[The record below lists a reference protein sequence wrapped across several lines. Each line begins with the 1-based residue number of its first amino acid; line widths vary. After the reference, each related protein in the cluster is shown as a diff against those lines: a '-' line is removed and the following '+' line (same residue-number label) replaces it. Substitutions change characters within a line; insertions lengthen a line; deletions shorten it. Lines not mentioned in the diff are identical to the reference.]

1 MGHNKTRKGRVA
13 RLIRMGKKLKRLR
26 ENFNLTQQQV
36 AEALGIDRSTYAYYE
51 LGRTTPD
58 LDKIDKLQRLY
69 QVQYQDLIEYD
80 EEENRMQLRDSG
92 SDSSPLKKNLYLK
105 TNPKN
110 SDFFYQLNND
120 EQRLIL
126 NFRLLS
132 KSNQENAIQ
141 HLLTLRQQQN
151 TDKEK
156 RRIRVL
162 LFYYCYPPVSRNK
175 IEPLTLKEFK
185 RSLISLQRIVK

>member
-1 MGHNKTRKGRVA
+1 M
-13 RLIRMGKKLKRLR
+13 IRMGKKLKRLR

-80 EEENRMQLRDSG
+80 DEDNRIQLKDPGHESG
-92 SDSSPLKKNLYLK
+92 PYKKNSYWK

-132 KSNQENAIQ
+132 KANQEVAIQ
-141 HLLTLRQQQN
+141 QMLTLRQQQN
-151 TDKEK
+151 NGK
-156 RRIRVL
+156 
-162 LFYYCYPPVSRNK
+162 
-175 IEPLTLKEFK
+175 
-185 RSLISLQRIVK
+185 

>member
-1 MGHNKTRKGRVA
+1 
-13 RLIRMGKKLKRLR
+13 LIRMGKKLKRLR

-69 QVQYQDLIEYD
+69 HVQYEDLIEYD
-80 EEENRMQLRDSG
+80 EDGMVQVHDSKF
-92 SDSSPLKKNLYLK
+92 DSNSYKKYTYNK
-105 TNPKN
+105 STQKN
-110 SDFFYQLNND
+110 TDFFYQLSND

-132 KSNQENAIQ
+132 TGNQEAI
-141 HLLTLRQQQN
+141 LEELIALRQQQN
-151 TDKEK
+151 EK
-156 RRIRVL
+156 
-162 LFYYCYPPVSRNK
+162 
-175 IEPLTLKEFK
+175 
-185 RSLISLQRIVK
+185 

>member
-92 SDSSPLKKNLYLK
+92 SDL
-105 TNPKN
+105 
-110 SDFFYQLNND
+110 
-120 EQRLIL
+120 
-126 NFRLLS
+126 
-132 KSNQENAIQ
+132 
-141 HLLTLRQQQN
+141 
-151 TDKEK
+151 
-156 RRIRVL
+156 
-162 LFYYCYPPVSRNK
+162 
-175 IEPLTLKEFK
+175 
-185 RSLISLQRIVK
+185 SLIHIFQAAPCQKPVRTHTAKIFSKWRYFPTRFPPKGIYT

>member
-1 MGHNKTRKGRVA
+1 M
-13 RLIRMGKKLKRLR
+13 IRMGKKLKRLR

-69 QVQYQDLIEYD
+69 HVQYEDLIEYD
-80 EEENRMQLRDSG
+80 EDGIQVHDSKF
-92 SDSSPLKKNLYLK
+92 DSNSYKKYTYNK
-105 TNPKN
+105 SVQKN
-110 SDFFYQLNND
+110 TDFFYQLSND

-132 KSNQENAIQ
+132 TGNQEAI
-141 HLLTLRQQQN
+141 LEELIALRQQQN
-151 TDKEK
+151 EK
-156 RRIRVL
+156 
-162 LFYYCYPPVSRNK
+162 
-175 IEPLTLKEFK
+175 
-185 RSLISLQRIVK
+185 

>member
-69 QVQYQDLIEYD
+69 QV
-80 EEENRMQLRDSG
+80 
-92 SDSSPLKKNLYLK
+92 KKTLYLK

-151 TDKEK
+151 NDK
-156 RRIRVL
+156 
-162 LFYYCYPPVSRNK
+162 
-175 IEPLTLKEFK
+175 
-185 RSLISLQRIVK
+185 

>member
-1 MGHNKTRKGRVA
+1 M
-13 RLIRMGKKLKRLR
+13 IRMGKKLKRLR

-69 QVQYQDLIEYD
+69 HVQYEDLIEYD
-80 EEENRMQLRDSG
+80 EDGIQVHDSKF
-92 SDSSPLKKNLYLK
+92 DSNSHKKYTYNK
-105 TNPKN
+105 SVQKN
-110 SDFFYQLNND
+110 TDFFYQLSND

-132 KSNQENAIQ
+132 TGNQEAI
-141 HLLTLRQQQN
+141 LEELIALRQQQN
-151 TDKEK
+151 EK
-156 RRIRVL
+156 
-162 LFYYCYPPVSRNK
+162 
-175 IEPLTLKEFK
+175 
-185 RSLISLQRIVK
+185 

>member
-1 MGHNKTRKGRVA
+1 M
-13 RLIRMGKKLKRLR
+13 IRIGNKLKRLR

-69 QVQYQDLIEYD
+69 HVQYEDLIEYD
-80 EEENRMQLRDSG
+80 DEDGIQVHDSKL
-92 SDSSPLKKNLYLK
+92 DSNSYKKYTYNK
-105 TNPKN
+105 SVQKN
-110 SDFFYQLNND
+110 TDFFYQLSND

-132 KSNQENAIQ
+132 TGNQEAI
-141 HLLTLRQQQN
+141 LEELIALRQQQN
-151 TDKEK
+151 EK
-156 RRIRVL
+156 
-162 LFYYCYPPVSRNK
+162 
-175 IEPLTLKEFK
+175 
-185 RSLISLQRIVK
+185 

>member
-1 MGHNKTRKGRVA
+1 M
-13 RLIRMGKKLKRLR
+13 IRMGKKLKRLR

-69 QVQYQDLIEYD
+69 QVQYEDLIEYD
-80 EEENRMQLRDSG
+80 DEDGKMQVHDSKF
-92 SDSSPLKKNLYLK
+92 DSNLHKKLSYTKSNQ
-105 TNPKN
+105 KN
-110 SDFFYQLNND
+110 TDFFYQLSND

-132 KSNQENAIQ
+132 LAKQESIIEEIIA
-141 HLLTLRQQQN
+141 LRQQN
-151 TDKEK
+151 DE
-156 RRIRVL
+156 R
-162 LFYYCYPPVSRNK
+162 
-175 IEPLTLKEFK
+175 
-185 RSLISLQRIVK
+185 

>member
-1 MGHNKTRKGRVA
+1 M
-13 RLIRMGKKLKRLR
+13 IRMGKKLKRLR

-80 EEENRMQLRDSG
+80 EDDAPIQLKDSG
-92 SDSSPLKKNLYLK
+92 SESSLYKKNTYLK
-105 TNPKN
+105 ANPKN

-132 KSNQENAIQ
+132 KANQEVAIHQ
-141 HLLTLRQQQN
+141 LLTLRQQQN
-151 TDKEK
+151 SEK
-156 RRIRVL
+156 
-162 LFYYCYPPVSRNK
+162 
-175 IEPLTLKEFK
+175 
-185 RSLISLQRIVK
+185 

>member
-1 MGHNKTRKGRVA
+1 M
-13 RLIRMGKKLKRLR
+13 
-26 ENFNLTQQQV
+26 
-36 AEALGIDRSTYAYYE
+36 
-51 LGRTTPD
+51 GRTTPD

-80 EEENRMQLRDSG
+80 EEENQMQLRDSG
-92 SDSSPLKKNLYLK
+92 SDSGPLKKNLYLK

-110 SDFFYQLNND
+110 SDFFYQLNNN

-141 HLLTLRQQQN
+141 HLLTLRQKQN
-151 TDKEK
+151 NDK
-156 RRIRVL
+156 
-162 LFYYCYPPVSRNK
+162 
-175 IEPLTLKEFK
+175 
-185 RSLISLQRIVK
+185 

>member
-69 QVQYQDLIEYD
+69 QVQYQDLIE
-80 EEENRMQLRDSG
+80 
-92 SDSSPLKKNLYLK
+92 
-105 TNPKN
+105 
-110 SDFFYQLNND
+110 
-120 EQRLIL
+120 
-126 NFRLLS
+126 
-132 KSNQENAIQ
+132 
-141 HLLTLRQQQN
+141 
-151 TDKEK
+151 
-156 RRIRVL
+156 
-162 LFYYCYPPVSRNK
+162 
-175 IEPLTLKEFK
+175 
-185 RSLISLQRIVK
+185 

>member
-132 KSNQENAIQ
+132 KSNQENEKMVEPSHKAASERAPLFPILRSRY
-141 HLLTLRQQQN
+141 LLL
-151 TDKEK
+151 
-156 RRIRVL
+156 
-162 LFYYCYPPVSRNK
+162 
-175 IEPLTLKEFK
+175 
-185 RSLISLQRIVK
+185 

>member
-26 ENFNLTQQQV
+26 ENFNLTKQQV

-120 EQRLIL
+120 ERLIL

-151 TDKEK
+151 NDK
-156 RRIRVL
+156 
-162 LFYYCYPPVSRNK
+162 
-175 IEPLTLKEFK
+175 
-185 RSLISLQRIVK
+185 

>member
-1 MGHNKTRKGRVA
+1 M
-13 RLIRMGKKLKRLR
+13 IRMGKKLKRLR

-80 EEENRMQLRDSG
+80 EDDAPIQLKDSG
-92 SDSSPLKKNLYLK
+92 SESNSCKKNTYLK
-105 TNPKN
+105 ANPKN

-132 KSNQENAIQ
+132 KANQEVAIQ
-141 HLLTLRQQQN
+141 QLLTLRQQQN
-151 TDKEK
+151 SE
-156 RRIRVL
+156 
-162 LFYYCYPPVSRNK
+162 
-175 IEPLTLKEFK
+175 
-185 RSLISLQRIVK
+185 

>member
-69 QVQYQDLIEYD
+69 QVQYQDLIDYD

-151 TDKEK
+151 NDK
-156 RRIRVL
+156 
-162 LFYYCYPPVSRNK
+162 
-175 IEPLTLKEFK
+175 
-185 RSLISLQRIVK
+185 

>member
-1 MGHNKTRKGRVA
+1 M
-13 RLIRMGKKLKRLR
+13 IRMGKKLKRLR

-110 SDFFYQLNND
+110 D

-151 TDKEK
+151 NDK
-156 RRIRVL
+156 
-162 LFYYCYPPVSRNK
+162 
-175 IEPLTLKEFK
+175 
-185 RSLISLQRIVK
+185 

>member
-1 MGHNKTRKGRVA
+1 M
-13 RLIRMGKKLKRLR
+13 IRMGKKLKKLR

-36 AEALGIDRSTYAYYE
+36 AEALGVDRSTYAYYE

-69 QVQYQDLIEYD
+69 HVQYQDLIEND
-80 EEENRMQLRDSG
+80 EEDGKMQLRDSKF
-92 SDSSPLKKNLYLK
+92 DSSSYKKNTYHK
-105 TNPKN
+105 SSKKN

-132 KSNQENAIQ
+132 NVNQDLAIQ
-141 HLLTLRQQQN
+141 QLITLRQQQKN
-151 TDKEK
+151 DK
-156 RRIRVL
+156 
-162 LFYYCYPPVSRNK
+162 
-175 IEPLTLKEFK
+175 
-185 RSLISLQRIVK
+185 